1 MHSELL
7 CHATSVLINQVDKHI
22 LYIKMSIN
30 PGLTNVSLQKAKE
43 TTGQG
48 VHRTHKKCC

>member
-7 CHATSVLINQVDKHI
+7 CHPTSVLINQVDKHI

-30 PGLTNVSLQKAKE
+30 PGLTNVSLQKAKQAI
-43 TTGQG
+43 TQG
-48 VHRTHKKCC
+48 CSQYS